1 MALVVIH
8 ILLPYIDIQVYSCMT
23 DVVVFLLLVYCLEE
37 LLLNDLYS
45 VLRDAKS

>member
-1 MALVVIH
+1 
-8 ILLPYIDIQVYSCMT
+8 LLPYIDIQVYSCMT

-37 LLLNDLYS
+37 LLLNDFS